1 MLMKKYTEILDPSTY
16 NHKKIVAV
24 ILNYRTPEKTLK
36 CLETLVDQGI
46 SRIILVENSEDGG
59 VTLAAMQRGL
69 DSISEKEVS
78 VAILD
83 NGKNLGFSAGVNIAL
98 ASKYIRKED
107 SVLLINSDAHLM
119 PNSLANLIS
128 ALPAGADIAA
138 PLVAEPGHSPRPP
151 LFYYNRY
158 FALLTRHRI
167 PGSFPYI
174 TGACMM
180 ISSKV
185 VSSQLFNEKFF
196 FYGEDVMLGAT
207 MIQLRKNF
215 TVVKNS
221 IAVHEG
227 SGSAKNGSLF
237 YEYHINRGHWLL
249 ARELF
254 PENIKY
260 SAALFFRIF
269 TLTVRAILRSIRLRS
284 TLPLKGFFRASSDFF
299 SGEKNFPNSK

>member
-1 MLMKKYTEILDPSTY
+1 M
-16 NHKKIVAV
+16 
-24 ILNYRTPEKTLK
+24 
-36 CLETLVDQGI
+36 DQGI

-69 DSISEKEVS
+69 DSISIKEVS

-98 ASKYIRKED
+98 ASKYIQKVD

-119 PNSLANLIS
+119 PNSLPNLIS
-128 ALPAGADIAA
+128 ALSTGADIAA
-138 PLVAEPGHSPRPP
+138 PLVAEPGRSPHPP

-158 FALLTRHRI
+158 FALLTKHRI

-174 TGACMM
+174 TGACMLL
-180 ISSKV
+180 SPNV
-185 VSSQLFNEKFF
+185 VSARLFNEKFF

-207 MIQLRKNF
+207 MIQLRKKLTIVN
-215 TVVKNS
+215 NS

-254 PENIKY
+254 PEKIKY
-260 SAALFFRIF
+260 IAALFFRIL
-269 TLTVRAILRSIRLRS
+269 TLTARAVLRSIRLRS
-284 TLPLKGFFRASSDFF
+284 TLPIKGFFRASSDFF
-299 SGEKNFPNSK
+299 SGAKDLPKSK